1 MHYAPWT
8 FCILTFGCKVNQY
21 ESQSVREAWQR
32 MDGAETDAPAE
43 ADVILLNTCAVTAN
57 AVTDA
62 RQAVRRLQREAP
74 GVPVVIAGCAAEV
87 ARQAACRPARA
98 CSALWSRIINPA
110 CSTRRR
116 SSSSPRRRRE
126 AQRRS
131 LPPPPKP
138 PPAPPRATA
147 RSPPSISTDSAGP
160 VPYSR
165 WQDGCS
171 HGCAYCIVPLTR
183 GPARSRP
190 PKDCL
195 AEMRRLLEAGYRE
208 IMISGHQPAPVRH
221 A

>member
-74 GVPVVIAGCAAEV
+74 GVPVVIAGCS
-87 ARQAACRPARA
+87 RRSGPQAACRPA
-98 CSALWSRIINPA
+98 PA
-110 CSTRRR
+110 CLRVVEQDHKSRLLDAPPLVLFAEEAAGSATPFP
-116 SSSSPRRRRE
+116 SSPAE
-126 AQRRS
+126 AAA
-131 LPPPPKP
+131 
-138 PPAPPRATA
+138 APPRATV
-147 RSPPSISTDSAGP
+147 RSRPSISTDSAGP

-165 WQDGCS
+165 CRTAARTGALLHC
-171 HGCAYCIVPLTR
+171 PLDAR
-183 GPARSRP
+183 PGPEP
-190 PKDCL
+190 PSEGLPCRN
-195 AEMRRLLEAGYRE
+195 AP
-208 IMISGHQPAPVRH
+208 PA
-221 A
+221 

>member
-87 ARQAACRPARA
+87 ARKSLRA
-98 CSALWSRIINPA
+98 VFV
-110 CSTRRR
+110 
-116 SSSSPRRRRE
+116 
-126 AQRRS
+126 
-131 LPPPPKP
+131 
-138 PPAPPRATA
+138 
-147 RSPPSISTDSAGP
+147 GP
-160 VPYSR
+160 
-165 WQDGCS
+165 
-171 HGCAYCIVPLTR
+171 
-183 GPARSRP
+183 
-190 PKDCL
+190 
-195 AEMRRLLEAGYRE
+195 
-208 IMISGHQPAPVRH
+208 
-221 A
+221 

>member
-87 ARQAACRPARA
+87 ARKQLAALPGVLRVVEQDHK
-98 CSALWSRIINPA
+98 SRLLDAPPLVLFA
-110 CSTRRR
+110 E
-116 SSSSPRRRRE
+116 E
-126 AQRRS
+126 AERRS

-138 PPAPPRATA
+138 PPAPPRATV
-147 RSPPSISTDSAGP
+147 RSRPSISTDSAGP

-165 WQDGCS
+165 CRT
-171 HGCAYCIVPLTR
+171 A
-183 GPARSRP
+183 ART
-190 PKDCL
+190 
-195 AEMRRLLEAGYRE
+195 G
-208 IMISGHQPAPVRH
+208 API
-221 A
+221 ALSP

>member
-87 ARQAACRPARA
+87 ARKQLAALPGVLRVVEQDHK
-98 CSALWSRIINPA
+98 SRLLDAPRV
-110 CSTRRR
+110 TVR
-116 SSSSPRRRRE
+116 SR
-126 AQRRS
+126 
-131 LPPPPKP
+131 
-138 PPAPPRATA
+138 
-147 RSPPSISTDSAGP
+147 PSISTDSAGP

-165 WQDGCS
+165 CRT
-171 HGCAYCIVPLTR
+171 A
-183 GPARSRP
+183 ART
-190 PKDCL
+190 
-195 AEMRRLLEAGYRE
+195 G
-208 IMISGHQPAPVRH
+208 API
-221 A
+221 ALSP

>member
-32 MDGAETDAPAE
+32 MNGMETDAPAE

-87 ARQAACRPARA
+87 ARKQLAALPGVLRVVEQDHKSRLLDAPPLVLFAEEA
-98 CSALWSRIINPA
+98 AGSA
-110 CSTRRR
+110 
-116 SSSSPRRRRE
+116 
-126 AQRRS
+126 
-131 LPPPPKP
+131 PPKP
-138 PPAPPRATA
+138 PPAPPRATV
-147 RSPPSISTDSAGP
+147 RSRRSISTDSAGP

-165 WQDGCS
+165 CRT
-171 HGCAYCIVPLTR
+171 A
-183 GPARSRP
+183 ART
-190 PKDCL
+190 
-195 AEMRRLLEAGYRE
+195 G
-208 IMISGHQPAPVRH
+208 API
-221 A
+221 ALSP

>member
-32 MDGAETDAPAE
+32 MNGMETDAPAE

-87 ARQAACRPARA
+87 ARKQLAALLGVLRVVEQDHK
-98 CSALWSRIINPA
+98 SRLLDA
-110 CSTRRR
+110 
-116 SSSSPRRRRE
+116 
-126 AQRRS
+126 
-131 LPPPPKP
+131 PPL
-138 PPAPPRATA
+138 APPRATV
-147 RSPPSISTDSAGP
+147 RSRRSISTDSAGP

-165 WQDGCS
+165 CRT
-171 HGCAYCIVPLTR
+171 A
-183 GPARSRP
+183 ART
-190 PKDCL
+190 
-195 AEMRRLLEAGYRE
+195 G
-208 IMISGHQPAPVRH
+208 API
-221 A
+221 ALSP

>member
-87 ARQAACRPARA
+87 ARKQLAALPGVLRVVEQDHKSRLLDAPPLVLFAEEA
-98 CSALWSRIINPA
+98 AGSATPFPP
-110 CSTRRR
+110 RR
-116 SSSSPRRRRE
+116 SRRPRRHARPYVPALPYRRIPPGPSRTQGAGRLLARVRLLHCPLDARPGPE
-126 AQRRS
+126 PPS
-131 LPPPPKP
+131 EGLPCRNA
-138 PPAPPRATA
+138 PPA
-147 RSPPSISTDSAGP
+147 
-160 VPYSR
+160 
-165 WQDGCS
+165 
-171 HGCAYCIVPLTR
+171 
-183 GPARSRP
+183 
-190 PKDCL
+190 
-195 AEMRRLLEAGYRE
+195 
-208 IMISGHQPAPVRH
+208 
-221 A
+221 

>member
-87 ARQAACRPARA
+87 ARKQLAALPGVLRVVEQDHKSAARPLRRGGGGKRNAVPF
-98 CSALWSRIINPA
+98 LP
-110 CSTRRR
+110 RR
-116 SSSSPRRRRE
+116 SRRPRRHARPYVPTLPYRRIPPGPSRTQGAGRLLARVRLLHCPLDARPGPE
-126 AQRRS
+126 PPS
-131 LPPPPKP
+131 EGLPCRNA
-138 PPAPPRATA
+138 PPA
-147 RSPPSISTDSAGP
+147 
-160 VPYSR
+160 
-165 WQDGCS
+165 
-171 HGCAYCIVPLTR
+171 
-183 GPARSRP
+183 
-190 PKDCL
+190 
-195 AEMRRLLEAGYRE
+195 
-208 IMISGHQPAPVRH
+208 
-221 A
+221 

>member
-74 GVPVVIAGCAAEV
+74 GVPSLSPGAPPEV
-87 ARQAACRPARA
+87 ARKQLAALPGVLRVVEQDHK
-98 CSALWSRIINPA
+98 SRLLDAPPLVLLRRGGGGKRNAVPFLP
-110 CSTRRR
+110 RR
-116 SSSSPRRRRE
+116 SRRPRR
-126 AQRRS
+126 
-131 LPPPPKP
+131 
-138 PPAPPRATA
+138 
-147 RSPPSISTDSAGP
+147 
-160 VPYSR
+160 
-165 WQDGCS
+165 
-171 HGCAYCIVPLTR
+171 
-183 GPARSRP
+183 
-190 PKDCL
+190 
-195 AEMRRLLEAGYRE
+195 
-208 IMISGHQPAPVRH
+208 H

>member
-87 ARQAACRPARA
+87 ARKQLAALPGVLRVVEQDHKSRLLDAPPAYARWWRPSAKPSGRTPLHVSG
-98 CSALWSRIINPA
+98 CSWRWTA
-110 CSTRRR
+110 TRM
-116 SSSSPRRRRE
+116 PD
-126 AQRRS
+126 
-131 LPPPPKP
+131 P
-138 PPAPPRATA
+138 PPASTA
-147 RSPPSISTDSAGP
+147 WMSAMCPAVCGH
-160 VPYSR
+160 R
-165 WQDGCS
+165 CG
-171 HGCAYCIVPLTR
+171 GKGTR
-183 GPARSRP
+183 
-190 PKDCL
+190 
-195 AEMRRLLEAGYRE
+195 
-208 IMISGHQPAPVRH
+208 
-221 A
+221 